1 MHNLLSI
8 EKPRSI
14 NNLYNL
20 TLFEFGNHF
29 FFTTIE
35 VLVYVILKSTA
46 FVKECNIQDKHHRYS
61 IDLRI

>member
-8 EKPRSI
+8 EKPRSK
-14 NNLYNL
+14 NSLYNL

-29 FFTTIE
+29 F
-35 VLVYVILKSTA
+35 LQLKSTA

>member
-8 EKPRSI
+8 EKPRSK
-14 NNLYNL
+14 NSLYNL

-35 VLVYVILKSTA
+35 ELIYVILKSTA
-46 FVKECNIQDKHHRYS
+46 FVK
-61 IDLRI
+61 L

>member
-8 EKPRSI
+8 EKPRSK
-14 NNLYNL
+14 NSLYNL

-61 IDLRI
+61 IDLRT

>member
-8 EKPRSI
+8 EKPRSK

-46 FVKECNIQDKHHRYS
+46 FVKECNIQDKHYS